1 LVPPAQLNPA
11 SVQMEVDEEKFDD
24 LFVRIM
30 TH

>member
-1 LVPPAQLNPA
+1 LNPA